1 MSLVKRAGLYT
12 IRQKQKSI
20 LLFLILILV
29 STLVLTGISI
39 QSAVS
44 STFNNMHRNIAGTI
58 NLERNT
64 PEFDEEALM
73 EAMNDGIEAS
83 NQEFMRQMNSGDY
96 VTFDM
101 LETIMSLSGIRGYN
115 ITAEYMMRDVMNENF
130 EFLADNEVS
139 TTNRDGDIVQTHNAS
154 IQSATSTEQMVGFH
168 NGNLRL
174 VDGRH
179 LIADD
184 YRKVMI
190 SEQLAEYNNLD
201 IGDTLNI
208 SGAPTFLG
216 AHEVSSKTFEFEI
229 IGIYT
234 GTRALEEDEVGEH
247 IITDPLVLDADTLII
262 DMATFMEEYERTDF
276 FGTGVADSLP
286 GPLSIFIED
295 PNEIE
300 NIYDEISNLSEI
312 YGKNFSLTMGTEAFE
327 DVISSL
333 GSLQALVLMLIVIIA
348 LVSMAILGILLT
360 IWTRG
365 RVKEIGIYLA
375 NGIKKGEILTQF
387 ILEAIFIAVIAFAFS
402 MPISQVIADGTGNF
416 ILTQFASAEALRNEQ
431 LEGSEFQDLSS
442 GGFQLVLPETGF
454 MDEADIANTLE
465 MVEVGVSGHDLM
477 WVYVIGLPVLMSSV
491 LIAGYPVAKLKPK
504 EILSKM
510 S

>member
-1 MSLVKRAGLYT
+1 M
-12 IRQKQKSI
+12 
-20 LLFLILILV
+20 
-29 STLVLTGISI
+29 
-39 QSAVS
+39 
-44 STFNNMHRNIAGTI
+44 
-58 NLERNT
+58 
-64 PEFDEEALM
+64 
-73 EAMNDGIEAS
+73 
-83 NQEFMRQMNSGDY
+83 
-96 VTFDM
+96 
-101 LETIMSLSGIRGYN
+101 
-115 ITAEYMMRDVMNENF
+115 
-130 EFLADNEVS
+130 
-139 TTNRDGDIVQTHNAS
+139 
-154 IQSATSTEQMVGFH
+154 
-168 NGNLRL
+168 
-174 VDGRH
+174 
-179 LIADD
+179 
-184 YRKVMI
+184 
-190 SEQLAEYNNLD
+190 
-201 IGDTLNI
+201 
-208 SGAPTFLG
+208 
-216 AHEVSSKTFEFEI
+216 
-229 IGIYT
+229 
-234 GTRALEEDEVGEH
+234 EEDEVGEH
-247 IITDPLVLDADTLII
+247 IITDPIVLNADTLII

-300 NIYDEISNLSEI
+300 NIYDEISNLPEI

-333 GSLQALVLMLIVIIA
+333 GSLQALVLILIAIIA

-431 LEGSEFQDLSS
+431 LEGSEFQDFS
-442 GGFQLVLPETGF
+442 GGFLIVLPETGF

-465 MVEVGVSGHDLM
+465 MVEVGVTGVDLV
-477 WVYVIGLPVLMSSV
+477 WVYVTGLPVVIGSV
-491 LIAGYPVAKLKPK
+491 LIASYSVVKLKPK
-504 EILSKM
+504 EILTKM